1 MSAEQNKAIE
11 KVASVLAG
19 QIGNVIV
26 RHGVSRDCKRTSTVT
41 AIAIV
46 LAGLVRLFSDERV
59 IADAAAAA
67 REMVDAANA
76 GRRLN

>member
-19 QIGNVIV
+19 QIGSVIV
-26 RHGVSRDCKRTSTVT
+26 AHSVSRDCRRTSTVT
-41 AIAIV
+41 ALAIV
-46 LAGLVRLFSDERV
+46 LAGLARLFSDDRV
-59 IADAAAAA
+59 IDEAALAA
-67 REMVDAANA
+67 REMVEAANA